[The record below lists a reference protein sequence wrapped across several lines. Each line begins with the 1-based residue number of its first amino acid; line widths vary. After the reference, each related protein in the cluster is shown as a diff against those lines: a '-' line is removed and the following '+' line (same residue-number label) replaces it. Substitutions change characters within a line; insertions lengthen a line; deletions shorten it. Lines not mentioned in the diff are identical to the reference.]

1 MFKLPITIELSGE
14 EVKKLS
20 SELERIDDNL
30 FVADLINQILKKV
43 DRKTQQINAEIKRII
58 SQNPYSQ

>member
-14 EVKKLS
+14 EVKKLY
-20 SELERIDDNL
+20 SELEIIDDNL

-43 DRKTQQINAEIKRII
+43 DRKTQQINTEIKRII